1 VDNLIPGAYRG
12 VAVAWV
18 DGPFTA
24 DALVAHLTGREAYR
38 RTRWIVAR
46 SRRDGATALVAVHR
60 PASEALFS
68 PIVSVEVLAGP
79 DETCFLE
86 RHELDTAV
94 PAQLARATEDPAAA
108 GARCVVV
115 HGRYGHV
122 SFVLDP
128 RPVRIRV
135 REVLPPAPA
144 KLLDQAQ
151 RVLDVAEDLPPI
163 LLEAEE
169 FSLADHVPAAG
180 PVLLPCRGADIDLP
194 GRDTWFLDERPP
206 HHDWTLLGCARS
218 REIHQWFYGE
228 PPAGSVDLC
237 PRELGPRVLAPG
249 GGAGPLLTKCCLL
262 EDKVEMT
269 PGLAV
274 VPWGSTLGQIGD
286 ALAALA
292 REVEPLWAPA

>member
-1 VDNLIPGAYRG
+1 HLPGRRHRAGAPHRAPGRAHRRRRAGVRGPPQGPAGLVHPGAGARRQPGQRGAPRHAWSRSAAARPPGRHRRGSRAVDNLIPGAYRG

-218 REIHQWFYGE
+218 R
-228 PPAGSVDLC
+228 
-237 PRELGPRVLAPG
+237 
-249 GGAGPLLTKCCLL
+249 
-262 EDKVEMT
+262 
-269 PGLAV
+269 
-274 VPWGSTLGQIGD
+274 
-286 ALAALA
+286 
-292 REVEPLWAPA
+292 

>member
-1 VDNLIPGAYRG
+1 MSNLIPGAYRG
-12 VAVAWV
+12 VSVATL
-18 DGPFTA
+18 DGPLTA
-24 DALVAHLTGREAYR
+24 DRLVAHFTGREAYR

-46 SRRDGATALVAVHR
+46 ASGGGTAALLAVDR

-68 PIVSVEVLAGP
+68 PMASVEVLAGA

-86 RHELDTAV
+86 RPDIDTAV
-94 PAQLARATEDPAAA
+94 PAQLARAAQDPAAA

-135 REVLPPAPA
+135 REVLPPSPA

-163 LLEAEE
+163 LLEPDE
-169 FSLADHVPAAG
+169 FSLADHVPPTGA
-180 PVLLPCRGADIDLP
+180 VLLPCRGADIDLP

-206 HHDWTLLGCARS
+206 HQDWTLLGCARS
-218 REIHQWFYGE
+218 REIHQWFYGG
-228 PPAGSVDLC
+228 PPAASVDLC
-237 PRELGPRVLAPG
+237 PRALPG
-249 GGAGPLLTKCCLL
+249 AGATGPLLTKCCLL
-262 EDKVEMT
+262 EDKVEMA
-269 PGLAV
+269 PGVAV